1 MKTLKQFQ
9 EATGYLKVKSP
20 DEQKFVDKHEVE
32 TMDDQNGN
40 GDDVFKASKV
50 KKVARKAE
58 RKGYEPGEDE
68 EVYEEVEQ
76 IDELSTDTMKRYQDK
91 ARTSADALRDKGF
104 RGNAPA
110 WKKAQNRS
118 DSIDRAQSKIKAR
131 STNEEAEQIDE
142 LSQDKLMSYR
152 KAARKQGT
160 GIQDKMKVGGGD
172 WSKDGRD
179 TKTLKK
185 RMAGYKMAGR
195 KVNPGLSANAGQAP
209 RVAAT
214 EEVQIDESAGGRYND
229 VHNSTKDLLKKINT
243 HLTTHK
249 TNAMKAKNYKGEK
262 GPHWGHVEHMKDI
275 HRTLS
280 DIHDRLAQQGEYA
293 MHEEVERVDEIS
305 KATMGRYIN
314 RAKDQIDTV
323 SYRQGH
329 RDSRGAGSDPISRKN
344 ERKLSK
350 RHGGIELAVKKMTKE
365 EADYLVNRY
374 AEFKENISGLTPR
387 LQEAMH
393 YVLDRLNEENQ
404 DKFIAACQTE
414 EGLEKMVA
422 FAIEN
427 RGE

>member
-9 EATGYLKVKSP
+9 EATGYLRVKSP
-20 DEQKFVDKHEVE
+20 DEQRFVDKHEVE

-50 KKVARKAE
+50 KKVARKGE

-68 EVYEEVEQ
+68 SVYEEVEEL
-76 IDELSTDTMKRYQDK
+76 DELSTQTLQNYRKK
-91 ARTSADALRDKGF
+91 ARAQ
-104 RGNAPA
+104 GNAIVDKMKMGGGDWSKDQRDTKTLRKRA
-110 WKKAQNRS
+110 AGAQASGKRLVKRGES
-118 DSIDRAQSKIKAR
+118 LK
-131 STNEEAEQIDE
+131 TEEAEQIDE
-142 LSQDKLMSYR
+142 LSTPTLQSYR
-152 KAARKQGT
+152 KKARAQGNA
-160 GIQDKMKVGGGD
+160 IVDKMKMGGGD
-172 WSKDGRD
+172 WSKDQKD
-179 TKTLKK
+179 TKTLRK
-185 RMAGYKMAGR
+185 RAAGAQMSGKTLR
-195 KVNPGLSANAGQAP
+195 KRGESLK
-209 RVAAT
+209 T

-249 TNAMKAKNYKGEK
+249 ANAMKSKNYKGEK

-293 MHEEVERVDEIS
+293 MHEEVEQVDEMSS
-305 KATMGRYIN
+305 KM
-314 RAKDQIDTV
+314 KM
-323 SYRQGH
+323 
-329 RDSRGAGSDPISRKN
+329 
-344 ERKLSK
+344 KLGLYGK
-350 RHGGIELAVKKMTKE
+350 KKKMTKE

-374 AEFKENISGLTPR
+374 TEFKENISCLAPR

-393 YVLDRLNEENQ
+393 DVLDRLNEENQ

>member
-32 TMDDQNGN
+32 MMDDQNGN

-68 EVYEEVEQ
+68 EVYEEAER

-142 LSQDKLMSYR
+142 LKRETVRRYYNKAGMEG
-152 KAARKQGT
+152 KNAAAR
-160 GIQDKMKVGGGD
+160 IKVGGGD
-172 WSKDGRD
+172 WSGGKD
-179 TKTLKK
+179 TQTLKK
-185 RMAGYKMAGR
+185 RAKGREMALRRRSGE
-195 KVNPGLSANAGQAP
+195 VPTS
-209 RVAAT
+209 

-243 HLTTHK
+243 HLTAHK
-249 TNAMKAKNYKGEK
+249 ANAMKAKNYKGEK

-293 MHEEVERVDEIS
+293 MHEEVEQVDEIS

-374 AEFKENISGLTPR
+374 AEFKENISGLAPR

-393 YVLDRLNEENQ
+393 DVLDRLNEENQ